1 LIAYTYVTLVA
12 GGNLVEYVDPIK
24 DIKSINKIKEILKQ
38 QSQRD
43 LLLFVLGIN
52 TGIRVSDL
60 LSLKISDVWDGK
72 EIKEFIYLN
81 DLNSDENKAFYLNNS
96 VKKELKKYFTQHDF
110 SECDYLFKSKKNNQP
125 ITRQQAYRIINNA
138 AKEAGIPGKI
148 GTHTLRKTFGYHA
161 YRKGIAIS
169 IIMTIYNHHSSA
181 ETLRYLG
188 IERGGKQLIKVDVNL

>member
-1 LIAYTYVTLVA
+1 M
-12 GGNLVEYVDPIK
+12 EYVDPIK
-24 DIKSINKIKEILKQ
+24 DIKSINKIKEILKR

-60 LSLKISDVWDGK
+60 LSLRISDVSDGK
-72 EIKEFIYLN
+72 EIKEFIYID
-81 DLNSDENKAFYLNNS
+81 DLNNGAESKNSNEQKAYFLNNS
-96 VKKELKKYFTQHDF
+96 VKKELKKYFSQHDF
-110 SECDYLFKSKKNNQP
+110 TECDFLFKSKKNNQP
-125 ITRQQAYRIINNA
+125 ITRQQAYRIINSA
-138 AKEAGIPGKI
+138 AKEAGIQGKI

-169 IIMTIYNHHSSA
+169 IIMSIYNHHSSA

-188 IERGGKQLIKVDVNL
+188 IERGQKQLIKVDVNL

>member
-1 LIAYTYVTLVA
+1 M
-12 GGNLVEYVDPIK
+12 EYVDPIK
-24 DIKSINKIKEILKQ
+24 DIKSINKIKEILKK

-60 LSLKISDVWDGK
+60 LSLKISDVSDGK
-72 EIKEFIYLN
+72 EIKEFIYID
-81 DLNSDENKAFYLNNS
+81 DLNNGADSKSGNEQKAYFLNNS
-96 VKKELKKYFTQHDF
+96 VKKELRKYFSQHDF
-110 SECDYLFKSKKNNQP
+110 TECDFLFKSKKNNQP
-125 ITRQQAYRIINNA
+125 ITRQQAYRIINSA
-138 AKEAGIPGKI
+138 AKEAGIQGKI

-169 IIMTIYNHHSSA
+169 IIMSIYNHHSSA

-188 IERGGKQLIKVDVNL
+188 IERGEKQLVKVDVNL

>member
-1 LIAYTYVTLVA
+1 M
-12 GGNLVEYVDPIK
+12 EYVDPIK
-24 DIKSINKIKEILKQ
+24 DIKSINKIKEILKR

-60 LSLKISDVWDGK
+60 LSLKISDVSDGK
-72 EIKEFIYLN
+72 EIKEFIYID
-81 DLNSDENKAFYLNNS
+81 DLTIDAVSKNNNQQKAYFLNNS
-96 VKKELKKYFTQHDF
+96 VKKELRKYFSQHDF
-110 SECDYLFKSKKNNQP
+110 TECDFLFKSKKNNQP
-125 ITRQQAYRIINNA
+125 ITRQQAYRIINSA
-138 AKEAGIPGKI
+138 AKEAGIEGKI

-169 IIMTIYNHHSSA
+169 IIMSIYNHHSSA

-188 IERGGKQLIKVDVNL
+188 IERGQKQLIKVDVNL

>member
-1 LIAYTYVTLVA
+1 
-12 GGNLVEYVDPIK
+12 VEYVDPIK
-24 DIKSINKIKEILKQ
+24 DIKSINKIKEILKR

-60 LSLKISDVWDGK
+60 LSLRISDVADGK
-72 EIKEFIYLN
+72 EIKEFIYIN
-81 DLNSDENKAFYLNNS
+81 DINNGDDSKNSNEQKAYFLNNS
-96 VKKELKKYFTQHDF
+96 VKKELRKYFSQHDF
-110 SECDYLFKSKKNNQP
+110 TECDFLFKSKKNNQP
-125 ITRQQAYRIINNA
+125 ITRQQAYRIINSA
-138 AKEAGIPGKI
+138 AKEAGIQGKI

-169 IIMTIYNHHSSA
+169 IIMSIYNHHSSA

-188 IERGGKQLIKVDVNL
+188 IERGEKQLIKVDVNL

>member
-1 LIAYTYVTLVA
+1 M
-12 GGNLVEYVDPIK
+12 EYVDPIK
-24 DIKSINKIKEILKQ
+24 DIKSIYKIKEILKR

-60 LSLKISDVWDGK
+60 LSLRISDVSDGK
-72 EIKEFIYLN
+72 EIKEFIYID
-81 DLNSDENKAFYLNNS
+81 DLNNCAESKNSNEQKAYYLNNS
-96 VKKELKKYFTQHDF
+96 VKKELKKYFSQHDF
-110 SECDYLFKSKKNNQP
+110 TECDFLFKSKKNNQP
-125 ITRQQAYRIINNA
+125 ITRQQAYRIINSA
-138 AKEAGIPGKI
+138 AKEAGIEGKI

-169 IIMTIYNHHSSA
+169 IIMSIYNHHSSA

-188 IERGGKQLIKVDVNL
+188 IERGQKQLIKVDVNL

>member
-1 LIAYTYVTLVA
+1 M
-12 GGNLVEYVDPIK
+12 EYVDPIK
-24 DIKSINKIKEILKQ
+24 DIKSINKIKEILKR

-60 LSLKISDVWDGK
+60 LSLRISDVSDGK
-72 EIKEFIYLN
+72 KIKEFIYID
-81 DLNSDENKAFYLNNS
+81 DLNNGAESKNSNEQKAYFLNNS
-96 VKKELKKYFTQHDF
+96 VKKELKKYFSQHDF
-110 SECDYLFKSKKNNQP
+110 TECDFLFKSKKNNQP
-125 ITRQQAYRIINNA
+125 ITRQQAYRIINSA
-138 AKEAGIPGKI
+138 AKEAGIQGKI

-169 IIMTIYNHHSSA
+169 IIMSIYNHHSSA

-188 IERGGKQLIKVDVNL
+188 IERGQKQLIKVDVNL